1 MDPLT
6 LALASFSQ
14 KLASAKAQYNIN
26 FLLKQMKIVTQLVYD
41 NLKMYIG
48 VEYLGTFCSVLF
60 GFRKFNKINDIAHL
74 LRIPGI
80 SVTSTPGT

>member
-6 LALASFSQ
+6 LALASFNQ
-14 KLASAKAQYNIN
+14 RYLAKAQYNIN
-26 FLLKQMKIVTQLVYD
+26 VLLEQMKIVTQSMYD

-60 GFRKFNKINDIAHL
+60 EFIKCNKINDIAHP
-74 LRIPGI
+74 LRIPVI